1 MGQLFFFVGA
11 ETQFLQYSR
20 AYDLWVRDVNAAGG
34 IMGQQVQLKW
44 YDDFGDG
51 EKTAANYERLI
62 KEDKVPLLLGPCH
75 SVMVEPMAPDG
86 RRRPYRLT
94 PRGRSA
100 LRARLQEMREAV
112 SIGLARVVG

>member
-1 MGQLFFFVGA
+1 MLPAVEPLPLKLGVVTPPRVICWTTGLGA
-11 ETQFLQYSR
+11 M
-20 AYDLWVRDVNAAGG
+20 NGG
-34 IMGQQVQLKW
+34 
-44 YDDFGDG
+44 
-51 EKTAANYERLI
+51 
-62 KEDKVPLLLGPCH
+62 PL
-75 SVMVEPMAPDG
+75 EPMAPDG